1 LRIGE
6 TLNIRLQDIDSK
18 RILIHIKGGKGRK
31 DRYVPL
37 SPKILL
43 LLREYYKMY
52 KPDIYLFEGEKGK
65 PYPQNSARKVLRNA
79 LIKTHIKKRVTL
91 HTL

>member
-18 RILIHIKGGKGRK
+18 RMLIHIKGGKGRK

-52 KPDIYLFEGEKGK
+52 KPDIYLFEGKKENPIPKAVQEKF
-65 PYPQNSARKVLRNA
+65 
-79 LIKTHIKKRVTL
+79 
-91 HTL
+91 